1 MSEVNDKLF
10 YINLSELEDRL
21 DPLFYVAIK
30 KMQKDI
36 VERAKYECIDLI
48 KACSINRGRFGH
60 RPRNDPR
67 FYGGE
72 YPFIQ
77 TGDIVKASINN
88 ESIQYTQTLNEL
100 GLGTSK
106 LFYPPKL
113 LFTIAANIGDIAI
126 LDYPSC
132 FPDSIVALIP
142 HDDNLSL
149 EYLNIYLKHIK
160 PYIEA
165 LAPYSAQKNLN
176 NQQLAQIP
184 LIIPPTEIQEE
195 IVSKMNEVYRLKQQ
209 KEAEAEALLE
219 SIDDYLLSELGI
231 ELSEYDNNLEN
242 RMFIVNLN
250 EIESKR
256 FDPDYYS
263 TSYISFNK
271 NIENSYF
278 DIDNISSVVSLIAG
292 GKTPA
297 KTDYNETKTE
307 FPLIKAGSYTKDFV
321 NLNKLGYTKKFN
333 GNQVEKNDIFILS
346 AAHQS
351 QYVGRQIKFLNEIPA
366 KNTSYVG
373 ELICIRAIPESCN
386 PMYLFSLLNLEIYK
400 TLLNREK
407 TGQTSHIYGK
417 DIKNIKIP
425 LPPIEKQN
433 EIAQYIQDLRDQ
445 AKQLQEE
452 AKEVLESAKREVE
465 EMILGKDD

>member
-1 MSEVNDKLF
+1 MSEINNMLF
-10 YINLSELEDRL
+10 YINLSELENRL

-30 KMQKDI
+30 KMQKE
-36 VERAKYECIDLI
+36 VVNRSKYECIDLI

-72 YPFIQ
+72 YPFVQ
-77 TGDIVKASINN
+77 TGDIVKASENN
-88 ESIQYTQTLNEL
+88 DSIQYTQTLNEL

-106 LFYPPKL
+106 LFHPPKL
-113 LFTIAANIGDIAI
+113 LFTIAANIGDTAI

-142 HDDNLSL
+142 HNDNLSL

-184 LIIPPTEIQEE
+184 LIVPPVEVQEE
-195 IVSKMNEVYRLKQQ
+195 IVFNMDKVYKLKQE
-209 KEAEAEALLE
+209 KEAKAEALLG
-219 SIDDYLLSELGI
+219 SIDDYLLNELGI
-231 ELSEYDNNLEN
+231 NLPKYNNNLES
-242 RMFIVNLN
+242 RMFSVGLN
-250 EIESKR
+250 EITNKR

-263 TSYISFNK
+263 THYTMLNK
-271 NIENSYF
+271 SIEDSYF
-278 DIDNISSVVSLIAG
+278 DIDEISSVVSIIKG

-297 KTDYNETKTE
+297 KNDYSKRGTE
-307 FPLIKAGSYTKDFV
+307 FPLIKAGSYTKDFI
-321 NLNKLGYTKKFN
+321 NLKKVGYTKEYN
-333 GNQVEKNDIFILS
+333 GNEVEKNDIFILS

-351 QYVGRQIKFLNEIPA
+351 QYVGRQIKFLNEIPDTH
-366 KNTSYVG
+366 TSYVG
-373 ELICIRAIPESCN
+373 ELICIRTIPESCN

-400 TLLNREK
+400 SLLNREK
-407 TGQTSHIYGK
+407 TGQTSHIYGR

-425 LPPIEKQN
+425 SPPIEKQN
-433 EIAQYIQDLRDQ
+433 EIAQHIEEMRKQ

-452 AKEVLESAKREVE
+452 AKKVLESAKRYVE
-465 EMILGKDD
+465 EMILGE